1 MIQPGEHAASGS
13 HAGRM
18 GAGKDPRAAAKHVLE
33 ERFRQALHESASN
46 ASPKGSHHDKTI
58 ETMSERSDPQLAQA
72 TRMDRNA
79 PIDER
84 GDGRRHSRKED
95 AAASLQHIGSN
106 AHTGGNAPFSFEPA
120 RSGAPVANPTQELM
134 ARFSAA
140 LQVPLAALS
149 TGGASTFTLTVPSGA
164 NVFAAK
170 IEKGRDGALSLALA
184 LPGLSSS
191 QKAGLAR
198 DLKLHLVQRGF
209 DTGAVR
215 FCDDDMQS
223 G

>member
-18 GAGKDPRAAAKHVLE
+18 RAGKDPRAAAKHVLE

-46 ASPKGSHHDKTI
+46 ASPKGSNHDTTI
-58 ETMSERSDPQLAQA
+58 ETISERSEPQLAQA
-72 TRMDRNA
+72 TQMDRNA

-84 GDGRRHSRKED
+84 GDGGRHSRKED
-95 AAASLQHIGSN
+95 ATASLQQIGSN
-106 AHTGGNAPFSFEPA
+106 ANAGETAPFSFEPA
-120 RSGAPVANPTQELM
+120 RSGTPVVNSTQELM

-164 NVFAAK
+164 NVFSAK
-170 IEKGRDGALSLALA
+170 IEKGRDGALALALA

-191 QKAGLAR
+191 QKDGLAR

-223 G
+223 